1 MGKRSLEPPAEGEG
15 RAGPVPAAS
24 RRRGGATEGGSGRR
38 AAARPSPRVLAAL
51 GGRRSGVERSGE
63 GHGGCPRAVV
73 AGSRG
78 GKEGAAGRGEE
89 AAAPA
94 HQRRAGE
101 ESAGAGGDGAAC

>member
-51 GGRRSGVERSGE
+51 GGRRSGVERSGKATV
-63 GHGGCPRAVV
+63 GA
-73 AGSRG
+73 RG
-78 GKEGAAGRGEE
+78 R
-89 AAAPA
+89 
-94 HQRRAGE
+94 
-101 ESAGAGGDGAAC
+101 